1 MHLSFNLQINEYET
15 MLENWSPRASNMSN
29 YDDLQLESLRA
40 RAASCK
46 VEEKELLEELLKV
59 KQDELR
65 CFEVEEAHS
74 TSIMEF
80 DKLRCERRDK
90 IQRYIQSCLHI
101 ADTVGNEHESV
112 FAVEVYIYKYKYKH
126 MALLNILP
134 PPPPPCLLS
143 IK

>member
-1 MHLSFNLQINEYET
+1 
-15 MLENWSPRASNMSN
+15 MLGNWSPRASSMPN

-46 VEEKELLEELLKV
+46 VEEKELFEELLKV

-74 TSIMEF
+74 TSLMEF

-101 ADTVGNEHESV
+101 ADTIGNEHESV
-112 FAVEVYIYKYKYKH
+112 FAVEVYIYKYKH

-134 PPPPPCLLS
+134 PPPTTTTMPFINTRIPCLISLAS
-143 IK
+143 TYF